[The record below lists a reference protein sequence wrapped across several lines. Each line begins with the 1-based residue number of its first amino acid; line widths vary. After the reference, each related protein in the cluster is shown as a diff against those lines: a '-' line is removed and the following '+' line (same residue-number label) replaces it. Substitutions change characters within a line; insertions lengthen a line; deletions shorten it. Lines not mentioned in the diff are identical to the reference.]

1 MTGRAVKK
9 LTVNALFERY
19 IESKKL
25 ADSTR
30 DNYIAAWNNRKIETS
45 QFFHKFISTHLL
57 PCGGWSCPVA
67 SELVEPYFTRFLRVL
82 SFCLGV
88 SNGVFFC
95 GNGVV
100 NGVVGWAIMGME
112 LHENKG

>member
-45 QFFHKFISTHLL
+45 QFFHKFISTQHLL
-57 PCGGWSCPVA
+57 VA
-67 SELVEPYFTRFLRVL
+67 IGFCLVLSSAAEPYFQ
-82 SFCLGV
+82 G
-88 SNGVFFC
+88 FC
-95 GNGVV
+95 GIDVFIWERLNSS
-100 NGVVGWAIMGME
+100 ICSGMV
-112 LHENKG
+112 

>member
-1 MTGRAVKK
+1 MV
-9 LTVNALFERY
+9 
-19 IESKKL
+19 
-25 ADSTR
+25 
-30 DNYIAAWNNRKIETS
+30 
-45 QFFHKFISTHLL
+45 
-57 PCGGWSCPVA
+57 
-67 SELVEPYFTRFLRVL
+67 SEPIKPYFTRFLRVL

-95 GNGVV
+95 VYVVV

>member
-1 MTGRAVKK
+1 MTISRVE
-9 LTVNALFERY
+9 NACKPL
-19 IESKKL
+19 ILLGLQK
-25 ADSTR
+25 
-30 DNYIAAWNNRKIETS
+30 NIKI
-45 QFFHKFISTHLL
+45 ISTHLL

>member
-1 MTGRAVKK
+1 MSLFHVIKIV
-9 LTVNALFERY
+9 LT
-19 IESKKL
+19 
-25 ADSTR
+25 
-30 DNYIAAWNNRKIETS
+30 
-45 QFFHKFISTHLL
+45 
-57 PCGGWSCPVA
+57 SCRVAGAVA
-67 SELVEPYFTRFLRVL
+67 SEPVEPYFTRFLRVL